1 MAHNKLSGAV
11 AVYFR
16 LLQWDRA
23 WTAIAGVP
31 ELTRDD
37 VDVLASRFVMNFVIE
52 PSWNE
57 TATRQ
62 RSKPGV
68 EEEAWTS

>member
-1 MAHNKLSGAV
+1 MPQLSARQAIQLSGAV

-37 VDVLASRFVMNFVIE
+37 VD
-52 PSWNE
+52 
-57 TATRQ
+57 
-62 RSKPGV
+62 
-68 EEEAWTS
+68 AWRVGLL